1 MYSSSPLAIAIPGEP
16 DQLPTPRRSL
26 PFWAIIIT
34 ITGLVLIILLGT
46 ALIYTRRSPNATIV
60 QQPVQTIFPRW
71 TQSEPLPKALFGA
84 SSVTF
89 GGKLYLIGG
98 RNDDQTLS
106 DLLCYDPSIAG
117 WSDLKGKPTAVS
129 ETNAVVIQENIYI
142 PGGRLAN
149 GKPTNLLEMYNFQA
163 NSWETRHP
171 MPKTLMGSAIA
182 AVDGTLFVIG
192 GWDGETHSRSVY
204 IYNRE
209 SDEWAQGKDLPFAR
223 SYMAV
228 SVIEGYIQL
237 IGGETQDGP
246 ITDNLIYYPGRDI
259 PGGNPYEAGVSLPQ
273 PRSRASS
280 VVLTNITYLF
290 GGTGGSSNTVL
301 PPIALVQS
309 QTSWTVLDGVNPV
322 NAELQ
327 SVLAAGNYIHLFGGK
342 NGQTAVDS
350 HGVYQAIYT
359 ITLPLTTN

>member
-1 MYSSSPLAIAIPGEP
+1 
-16 DQLPTPRRSL
+16 
-26 PFWAIIIT
+26 
-34 ITGLVLIILLGT
+34 VLITLFVS
-46 ALIYTRRSPNATIV
+46 ALITSRRTPSSTNV
-60 QQPVQTIFPRW
+60 QQPVTSGLARW
-71 TQSEPLPKALFGA
+71 TQAESLPTALFGA
-84 SSVTF
+84 SSVTY

-98 RNDDQTLS
+98 RHNEITYSDMLS
-106 DLLCYDPSIAG
+106 YDPSNPG
-117 WSDLKGKPTAVS
+117 WNKLKNKPTAVS
-129 ETNAVVIQENIYI
+129 ETSAVVIQDNIYI

-149 GKPTNLLEMYNFQA
+149 GNPTNLMDVYDFQA
-163 NSWETRHP
+163 DDWVSRRS
-171 MPKTLMGSAIA
+171 MPKSLMGSAIA
-182 AVDGTLFVIG
+182 AVDGILYVFG
-192 GWDGETHSRSVY
+192 GWDGKAHSRTVFV
-204 IYNRE
+204 YNRE
-209 SDEWAQGKDLPFAR
+209 TDEWTLGKDLPTAR

-228 SVIEGYIQL
+228 SVIEGHIQL
-237 IGGETQDGP
+237 IGGENQDGP
-246 ITDNLIYYPGRDI
+246 ISDNLIYYPGRDI